1 MLTLTEREKIIREWT
16 ITECM
21 GILSKVALEG
31 HPEPLS
37 AAVLRMNALVSKD
50 CTFPEPKPQAEPQAE
65 PPEKLIGH
73 LRSTKGVPDAEV
85 YQLVDG
91 SIRSSRLKRTYESL
105 DELKANLFP
114 TSTFVPLKGTE

>member
-50 CTFPEPKPQAEPQAE
+50 CTFPEPEPQAE

-73 LRSTKGVPDAEV
+73 LRSTNGVPDAEV
-85 YQLVDG
+85 YQLADG
-91 SIRSSRLKRTYESL
+91 SIRSSRLRRTYESL
-105 DELKANLFP
+105 DELKANLYP